1 MALCTARRLFPL
13 VGRAIAKPRARERP
27 LATRTVLRTTG
38 VARKRKSAEVK
49 KLSSPLPALQQTFI
63 PPLLTAAKQ
72 HAPRPLPPKTTVLTV
87 ISIHLLSPSAKDLA
101 YPSEVSDWGGPH
113 RSLAGAARRST
124 GKATAPILF
133 AWALMHAKD
142 MISVGS
148 RLIERFPK
156 YHTLIPENPYARS
169 MYSICTDY
177 APRISRNIRALTR
190 FNPPL
195 ASHGAYTLRNTMTHT
210 LPPTRGTLTPNRPL
224 ADLTWLRVGGPADW
238 VFQPADEADL
248 AAFLA
253 ALPPQMP
260 VFPMGV
266 GSNLIV
272 RDGGLRAVVIRLG
285 RGFNSIE
292 IQGDRVVA
300 GAAALDAH
308 VARKAAE
315 AGRDLTFLRTIPGS
329 IGGAVCMNAG
339 CYGHYVADVL
349 EDIRVVTRAGH
360 VQTIPAA
367 DLNLRYRQSDL
378 PEGCVVIGATFRAP
392 QGNPSDL
399 NAKMDD
405 QIARRDASQP
415 TKERSAGSTFRN
427 PVGHSSTGRADDS
440 HELKAW
446 KVIDD
451 AGMRG
456 ATLGGAQMSPM
467 HSNFLINSGGATAAD
482 LENLGEEVRKRV
494 FQNSGITLEWE
505 IMRVGEPAA
514 K

>member
-1 MALCTARRLFPL
+1 M
-13 VGRAIAKPRARERP
+13 
-27 LATRTVLRTTG
+27 
-38 VARKRKSAEVK
+38 SM
-49 KLSSPLPALQQTFI
+49 LPT
-63 PPLLTAAKQ
+63 P
-72 HAPRPLPPKTTVLTV
+72 
-87 ISIHLLSPSAKDLA
+87 
-101 YPSEVSDWGGPH
+101 
-113 RSLAGAARRST
+113 
-124 GKATAPILF
+124 
-133 AWALMHAKD
+133 
-142 MISVGS
+142 
-148 RLIERFPK
+148 
-156 YHTLIPENPYARS
+156 
-169 MYSICTDY
+169 
-177 APRISRNIRALTR
+177 
-190 FNPPL
+190 
-195 ASHGAYTLRNTMTHT
+195 
-210 LPPTRGTLTPNRPL
+210 RGTLSPNRPL

-238 VFQPADEADL
+238 LFQPADEADL
-248 AAFLA
+248 ADFLA
-253 ALPPQMP
+253 RLDPAIP

-315 AGRDLTFLRTIPGS
+315 AGLDLTFLRTIPGS
-329 IGGAVCMNAG
+329 IGGALRMNAG

-349 EDIRVVTRAGH
+349 ESLRIVTRQGEI
-360 VQTIPAA
+360 VTLPARA
-367 DLNLRYRQSDL
+367 LNLRYRQSDL
-378 PEGCVVIGATFRAP
+378 PEGAVITAATFCAP
-392 QGNPSDL
+392 QGNPLDL
-399 NAKMDD
+399 QAKMED
-405 QIARRDASQP
+405 QIACRDASQP
-415 TKERSAGSTFRN
+415 TKDRSAGSTFRN

-456 ATLGGAQMSPM
+456 ARIGGAQMSEM
-467 HSNFLINSGGATAAD
+467 HSNFLINAGGASAAD

-514 K
+514 GK